1 MKGGK
6 ISITTANGVVVRW
19 GAGLDGYC
27 CDRLYLCSCITADA
41 GSQSHFI
48 HVGKSH
54 PFPEAVAAVT
64 CQSHCANSARQLW
77 WIEGQHC
84 LGRWSIKNKPKN
96 VKVVLKSLGMK
107 KKKKEIPRGS
117 CGNKW
122 NYRLIW
128 WSFGFSHHHQT
139 RVWRC
144 WPYRPACTV
153 CSRGDSREDFDPQIV
168 NINHFEPASSIST
181 DWLTDWL
188 TKTKKR

>member
-107 KKKKEIPRGS
+107 KKKKKSLEEVAATSEITDLFGGHSGLAITIRQESDDVGHIGQHVLYVPEGTPERTLTPR
-117 CGNKW
+117 
-122 NYRLIW
+122 L
-128 WSFGFSHHHQT
+128 
-139 RVWRC
+139 
-144 WPYRPACTV
+144 
-153 CSRGDSREDFDPQIV
+153 
-168 NINHFEPASSIST
+168 SIST
-181 DWLTDWL
+181 TLNQPPP
-188 TKTKKR
+188 